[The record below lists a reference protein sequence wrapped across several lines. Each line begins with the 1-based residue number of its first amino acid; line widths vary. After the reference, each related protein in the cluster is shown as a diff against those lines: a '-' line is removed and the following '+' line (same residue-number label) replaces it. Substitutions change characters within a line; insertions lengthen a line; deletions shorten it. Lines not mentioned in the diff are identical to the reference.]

1 MSAYG
6 AMDHCPGQGA
16 EGGLL
21 HLVPLLSPQLHRH
34 ADEAVAVL
42 EADDGGGSVGHGDGY
57 S

>member
-6 AMDHCPGQGA
+6 AMDHSPGQGA

-34 ADEAVAVL
+34 AHEAVAVL
-42 EADDGGGSVGHGDGY
+42 EADDGGGSVGHGDGH